1 MRRTATQVLK
11 HALDWANPRVAAGG
25 RALRAGLV
33 QVATTPD
40 PPPVWRG
47 KWRRRLA
54 YATAG
59 TLTVVLVPAAFAGL
73 FAGLS
78 FPAGLQAILM
88 AAAVG
93 LVIRYPL
100 LSWRLAWASLL
111 LSVIFNNQTLLIKP
125 WNPIQLPLLLATFW
139 AAGSRHGRPLIWW
152 TLAFSMLPVW
162 LSIGGVRP
170 ETGRIAATVA
180 FTAIAIAVDSLGSR
194 RRAQRDL
201 AEQAELT
208 ELEQARRAVLTERTR
223 IARELHD
230 VVAHHMSL
238 IAVRAETAP
247 YRLSEVDESARAE
260 FLALSGAAREA
271 LTDMR
276 RLLGVLR
283 DEGPA
288 GRAPQ
293 PQLPDLRELVASAR
307 LAGMAV
313 DLSLPAEL
321 AGPADLADLSRTAHL
336 SGPIN
341 LSKSPDLGTS
351 ADPSK
356 PADPAQPA
364 GMSGVPASVGVCVYR
379 IVQESL
385 SNASRHAP
393 GAAVT
398 VEVDR
403 DESAL
408 WLRVANGPGRTRR
421 RADESHGPG
430 QGLVGMHERVALL
443 GGELSAGLAPGGA
456 FIVAAQLP
464 LGVPA
469 SQPVAVAAEPRQ
481 PA

>member
-1 MRRTATQVLK
+1 MKRTATEALK
-11 HALDWANPRVAAGG
+11 RALDWASPRVAAGG

-47 KWRRRLA
+47 KWRRRLT
-54 YATAG
+54 YAAVG
-59 TLTVVLVPAAFAGL
+59 ALTIVLVPAAFAGV

-78 FPAGLQAILM
+78 FPASLQAVLM

-100 LSWRLAWASLL
+100 LSWRLAWVSLL
-111 LSVIFNNQTLLIKP
+111 LSVIFSDQALLIKP
-125 WNPIQLPLLLATFW
+125 WNPIQLPLLLGTFW

-152 TLAFSMLPVW
+152 TWALSMLPVW
-162 LSIGGVRP
+162 LRLGGVNAQM
-170 ETGRIAATVA
+170 GRIAATIA
-180 FTAIAIAVDSLGSR
+180 FTAVAIAVDSLGTR

-247 YRLSEVDESARAE
+247 YRLSEVDEPARAE

-283 DEGPA
+283 DDGPA
-288 GRAPQ
+288 GRSPQ
-293 PQLPDLRELVASAR
+293 PQVADLQALVASAR
-307 LAGMAV
+307 HAGMAV
-313 DLSLPAEL
+313 DLYLPAAL
-321 AGPADLADLSRTAHL
+321 AAPADPSA
-336 SGPIN
+336 PVN
-341 LSKSPDLGTS
+341 LSKS
-351 ADPSK
+351 ADI
-356 PADPAQPA
+356 ATAA
-364 GMSGVPASVGVCVYR
+364 GISGIPASVGVCLYR

-403 DESAL
+403 DESAV

-421 RADESHGPG
+421 RIDESHGPG

-443 GGELSAGLAPGGA
+443 GGELTAGLAPGGG
-456 FIVAAQLP
+456 FVVSAQLP
-464 LGVPA
+464 LGVQV
-469 SQPVAVAAEPRQ
+469 SQPFAVAAERGQ

>member
-1 MRRTATQVLK
+1 L
-11 HALDWANPRVAAGG
+11 
-25 RALRAGLV
+25 
-33 QVATTPD
+33 
-40 PPPVWRG
+40 
-47 KWRRRLA
+47 
-54 YATAG
+54 
-59 TLTVVLVPAAFAGL
+59 LVPAALSGL
-73 FAGLS
+73 FGGLS
-78 FPAGLQAILM
+78 LLAGIPAVLT
-88 AAAVG
+88 AAAVV

-100 LSWRLAWASLL
+100 VSWRLAWLSLL
-111 LSVIFNNQTLLIKP
+111 LWVTFNEQLLIKP
-125 WNPIQLPLLLATFW
+125 WRSILLPLLLVTFW
-139 AAGSRHGRPLIWW
+139 IAGSRHGRPLIWW
-152 TLAFSMLPVW
+152 TCALSLLPVW
-162 LSIGGVRP
+162 LWFGGP
-170 ETGRIAATVA
+170 NADMGRVAATIA
-180 FTAIAIAVDSLGSR
+180 FAAAAIAVDALSSR

-247 YRLSEVDESARAE
+247 YRLSEVDEPARAE

-283 DEGPA
+283 DDGPA

-293 PQLPDLRELVASAR
+293 PQLPDLQALVGSAR

-313 DLSLPAEL
+313 DLSLPT
-321 AGPADLADLSRTAHL
+321 DLATATDLSA
-336 SGPIN
+336 PNN
-341 LSKSPDLGTS
+341 LSKLGDQST
-351 ADPSK
+351 A
-356 PADPAQPA
+356 A
-364 GMSGVPASVGVCVYR
+364 GMSGIPASVGVCVYR

-403 DESAL
+403 DESAV

-443 GGELSAGLAPGGA
+443 GGELTAGSAPGGG
-456 FIVAAQLP
+456 FVVAAQLP
-464 LGVPA
+464 LGVPV
-469 SQPVAVAAEPRQ
+469 SQPFAVAAEPRQ

>member
-1 MRRTATQVLK
+1 
-11 HALDWANPRVAAGG
+11 
-25 RALRAGLV
+25 
-33 QVATTPD
+33 
-40 PPPVWRG
+40 
-47 KWRRRLA
+47 
-54 YATAG
+54 
-59 TLTVVLVPAAFAGL
+59 
-73 FAGLS
+73 
-78 FPAGLQAILM
+78 M

-111 LSVIFNNQTLLIKP
+111 LSVIFNDQSLLIKP

-152 TLAFSMLPVW
+152 TWAFSMLPVW
-162 LSIGGVRP
+162 LSIGGVHP
-170 ETGRIAATVA
+170 ETGRIAATIA
-180 FTAIAIAVDSLGSR
+180 FTAVAIAVDSLGSR

-247 YRLSEVDESARAE
+247 YRLSEVDEPARAE

-321 AGPADLADLSRTAHL
+321 AAPADPADLSKTTHL

-341 LSKSPDLGTS
+341 LSKPADLSETTHLPG
-351 ADPSK
+351 PINLSK
-356 PADPAQPA
+356 PADPARPA
-364 GMSGVPASVGVCVYR
+364 GMSGIPASVGVCVYR

-443 GGELSAGLAPGGA
+443 GGELSAGLAPGGG
-456 FIVAAQLP
+456 FVVAAQLP